1 MATLKENFV
10 AIREIVEREGRA
22 DLVEFVDGRIAQLE
36 KKSSSPKKPTERQK
50 ENASLKAEIIDYLMQ
65 VAEPMCIK
73 DIQAGV
79 ESLGKLTNQRISHL
93 LTDLVKADEVE
104 KTYVKK
110 VPYYSIKM

>member
-1 MATLKENFV
+1 MATLKENYV
-10 AIREIVEREGRA
+10 AVREIIEREGRA
-22 DLVEFVDGRIAQLE
+22 DLVEFTNGRIAQLE

-50 ENASLKAEIIDYLMQ
+50 ENVVLKGEILDYLMQ
-65 VAEPMCIK
+65 VAEPLCIK
-73 DIQAGV
+73 DIQAGI
-79 ESLGKLTNQRISHL
+79 ESLKKLTNQRISHL